1 MAYNHQKEELKW
13 KKQKRKEEKILRK
26 HGFSENKIQELYDYD
41 RRDFNRYRR
50 YREKEQVT
58 QDKFFIRQPVY
69 DQLIIVTVEDL
80 LDQIESSTLLFKL
93 KTSDPV
99 LLQILLLRFLD
110 YDIKEIAH
118 DLHMTPNAVRKRIN
132 KFRKKL

>member
-1 MAYNHQKEELKW
+1 MGFQKIKSKSCIIMIVEILIDIVDTERKNKLLKT
-13 KKQKRKEEKILRK
+13 
-26 HGFSENKIQELYDYD
+26 S
-41 RRDFNRYRR
+41 
-50 YREKEQVT
+50 
-58 QDKFFIRQPVY
+58 FFIRQPVY